1 MTQELN
7 QLQPELVEVG
17 TIAAG
22 VNREREANCKHFKR
36 SRIHVGFRVRDTSS
50 LTVDGDA
57 VSHGKDPGAK
67 QISKARNESGLD
79 TESWEGEQD
88 M

>member
-1 MTQELN
+1 M
-7 QLQPELVEVG
+7 
-17 TIAAG
+17 
-22 VNREREANCKHFKR
+22 REANCKHFKR

-88 M
+88 I

>member
-1 MTQELN
+1 M
-7 QLQPELVEVG
+7 
-17 TIAAG
+17 
-22 VNREREANCKHFKR
+22 
-36 SRIHVGFRVRDTSS
+36 GFRVRDTSG

-57 VSHGKDPGAK
+57 VGHGKDPGAR

-88 M
+88 I